1 MKFRTVPGL
10 LICSISL
17 SAALA
22 ADKVETVPLKIELPK
37 PVYIVTPTTITPDFP
52 VEPLPK
58 KPVARPLINVP
69 KGTELLSL
77 KKKVTSS
84 EDAPLV
90 GNLAMVTDGDKE
102 AEDGHWVELGPGIQ
116 WVQID
121 LEKSAGI
128 QAIVL
133 WHFHKEPRAYR
144 DVVVQISDDPE
155 FKDAKTVYNSDQKNE
170 LGLGAGRDKGYFETA
185 EGKLIAVSGTN
196 ARYVR
201 FYSKGNNADDNN
213 QYTEVEVWGLPAK

>member
-84 EDAPLV
+84 EDSPIL
-90 GNLAMVTDGDKE
+90 GELTMVTDGDKE
-102 AEDGHWVELGPGIQ
+102 KDKYVELTPGHAVITPDGGTSK
-116 WVQID
+116 ID
-121 LEKSAGI
+121 VTPGVTNVVG
-128 QAIVL
+128 VL
-133 WHFHKEPRAYR
+133 KVNG
-144 DVVVQISDDPE
+144 VVV
-155 FKDAKTVYNSDQKNE
+155 TV
-170 LGLGAGRDKGYFETA
+170 
-185 EGKLIAVSGTN
+185 
-196 ARYVR
+196 
-201 FYSKGNNADDNN
+201 
-213 QYTEVEVWGLPAK
+213 P